1 MPSNAS
7 SPAAPTPI
15 WQRFANAGASL
26 SRRSTPKMH
35 EISSYKRPIPPMKTR
50 VPKSY
55 REMPGQRIGAD
66 LHAFSSESFAPPGRL
81 QLAISCIFQAVR
93 RPGVP
98 NLRISTPVATPDPPK
113 AVARIRSRPLE
124 RAALRC
130 CHLGCRTFSG
140 ATIFFIPNTERWP
153 HGSKRRIRPAERA
166 RQR

>member
-1 MPSNAS
+1 MTKEGPLHIE
-7 SPAAPTPI
+7 AALLLFRGSQLGSLLPVLGRRTPL
-15 WQRFANAGASL
+15 FL
-26 SRRSTPKMH
+26 H

-98 NLRISTPVATPDPPK
+98 NLRISTPVRDTRSSKGSRADPIPAPEK
-113 AVARIRSRPLE
+113 
-124 RAALRC
+124 AALRC
-130 CHLGCRTFSG
+130 CRTIAMGCH
-140 ATIFFIPNTERWP
+140 A
-153 HGSKRRIRPAERA
+153 
-166 RQR
+166 